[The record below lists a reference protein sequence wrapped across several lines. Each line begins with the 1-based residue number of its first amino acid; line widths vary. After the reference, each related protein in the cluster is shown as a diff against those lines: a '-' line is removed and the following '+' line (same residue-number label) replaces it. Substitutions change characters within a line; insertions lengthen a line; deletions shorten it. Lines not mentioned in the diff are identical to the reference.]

1 MSNNCSDKYF
11 TMKPSNTIQALPP
24 ADFYKTETYHAEISV
39 GYLMRRIISGISQ
52 EIDLQLEPTSL
63 TNAQWMP
70 LFALA
75 KGKADTGAAL
85 ARVCELDAGS
95 TTRLLDRLED
105 KALIQRQRS
114 EEDRRVVH
122 LRLTPEGQAAAA
134 QVPTA
139 LCQVQNNALSG
150 FTAEEWAQLKT
161 LLQRMLNNIETMKA
175 QRQHHDQ

>member
-1 MSNNCSDKYF
+1 MQANE
-11 TMKPSNTIQALPP
+11 TTPALPP
-24 ADFYKTETYHAEISV
+24 ADFYKPESYHVEVSV
-39 GYLMRRIISGISQ
+39 GYLMRRIISGITQ
-52 EIDLQLEPTSL
+52 EMDVQLEPTSL
-63 TNAQWMP
+63 TNAQWVP

-122 LRLTPEGQAAAA
+122 LHLTPEGQAAAA
-134 QVPTA
+134 QVPVA
-139 LCQVQNNALSG
+139 LCQVQNAALSG

-175 QRQHHDQ
+175 QRQKS